1 MSFKKKLVAIGAAA
15 LALAATS
22 ASAAVV
28 CNDEGDCWHVKG
40 EAKYKPELK
49 LHVYGDD
56 WKFADKDKDRYRWR
70 EHEGRGYWRS
80 GVWIGID

>member
-1 MSFKKKLVAIGAAA
+1 MRHLTKATLVAAGA
-15 LALAATS
+15 LALGATG

-40 EAKYKPELK
+40 EAKYKPEVK
-49 LHVYGDD
+49 VHVHPDN
-56 WKFADKDKDRYRWR
+56 WKFADKDHRWR
-70 EHEGRGYWRS
+70 EHGGHGYWRS